1 MSNLTRRSLLQAG
14 GYALA
19 ASGAP
24 AAATRPNILFI
35 CSDQHTASA
44 LGSNGHPIVKTPNLD
59 RLAAN
64 GVSFRNTYSGSPVCA
79 PGRACMMTGRF
90 ASDVGSYC
98 NSTPFDGHEASWGN
112 RLRDAGYYCWATGKM
127 DLWRGKDF
135 GFHEVATNHGHCE
148 GPDITSLF
156 RVPVCYRPDERKNA
170 EGWFEERP
178 SPDQPKAN
186 ASMKFLRE
194 QSAKLGKPW
203 CMYVGYTKPHP
214 KWVADK
220 KYEKI
225 YPPAEMPLP
234 RWPDGYLEQR
244 HHAFQ
249 VLANF
254 KNVQVPVPAARV
266 RRARSAYWG
275 MVTEVDELV
284 AQVLN
289 ELDRTGQRDN
299 TIVIYTSDHGEMLG
313 EHGLWLKN
321 TLLEGAARV
330 PFIISGPGIP
340 KGKIIET
347 PVSHVDMVATMM
359 ELGGAAVSGLR
370 GHSLLPMARGE
381 ASAHPG
387 FAYSE
392 SHSEGN
398 CTGSFMIRKGDWKYL
413 YFTGGDPLLLNLKN
427 DFGEFVNLAK
437 DKKLLD
443 LRKEMHAHLTS
454 LVDPDAVTRAG
465 FQKQEKMLADRVKS
479 MKAEEFYDDL
489 VGRLGSMQARMMTY
503 RYYRS

>member
-1 MSNLTRRSLLQAG
+1 MSNLTRRSLIQAG
-14 GYALA
+14 SYALA
-19 ASGAP
+19 SAGAGAQPAS
-24 AAATRPNILFI
+24 RPNILFI
-35 CSDQHTASA
+35 CSDQHTGSA
-44 LGSNGHPIVKTPNLD
+44 LSSAGHPIVKTPHLD
-59 RLAAN
+59 RLAAA
-64 GVSFRNTYSGSPVCA
+64 GTSFRHTYSGSPVCA
-79 PGRACMMTGRF
+79 PGRACMMTGKF

-98 NSTPFDGHEASWGN
+98 NSTPFDGREASWGN

-127 DLWRGKDF
+127 DLWHGKDF
-135 GFHEVATNHGHCE
+135 GFHETGTSHGHSQ

-156 RVPVCYRPDERKNA
+156 RVPVCFRPGERKDVN
-170 EGWFEERP
+170 GWFEQRP

-186 ASMKFLRE
+186 AAVKFLRE
-194 QSAKLGKPW
+194 QSGKLGKPW

-214 KWVADK
+214 KWIADA

-225 YPPAEMPLP
+225 YPAAEVPLP

-254 KNVQVPVPAARV
+254 KNIQVPIPTARI
-266 RRARSAYWG
+266 RRARSAYYG

-284 AQVLN
+284 GQVLA
-289 ELDRTGQRDN
+289 ELDRTGQREN

-330 PFIISGPGIP
+330 PLIVSGPGIA
-340 KGKIIET
+340 KGKVVET

-359 ELGGAAVSGLR
+359 ELGGASTSGLR
-370 GHSLLPMARGE
+370 GHSLLAMDR
-381 ASAHPG
+381 HPG

-398 CTGSFMIRKGDWKYL
+398 CTGSFMIRQGEWKYL
-413 YFTGGDPLLLNLKN
+413 YFTGGEPLLFNLKN

-437 DKKLLD
+437 DKKLAD
-443 LRKEMHAHLTS
+443 LRRQLHTHLTS

-465 FQKQEKMLADRVKS
+465 FRKQDNMLRDRVKS
-479 MKAEEFYDDL
+479 MSAQEFYEDL
-489 VGRLGSMQARMMTY
+489 EGRLGSMQARMLTY
-503 RYYRS
+503 RYYA